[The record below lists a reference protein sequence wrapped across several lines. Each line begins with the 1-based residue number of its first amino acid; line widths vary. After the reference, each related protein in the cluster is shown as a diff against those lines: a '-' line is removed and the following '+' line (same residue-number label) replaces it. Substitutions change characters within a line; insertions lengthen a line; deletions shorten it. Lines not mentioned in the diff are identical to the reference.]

1 MLVKKIINDWDPI
14 NLFPYAP
21 EDEYEEEVTQ
31 IEEYIRTASLDK
43 HNLAK
48 EIYTMFSEKFGS
60 DIFTE
65 SLESCTNIA
74 NKILG
79 LPHFI
84 GYTLSKLRTYEWV
97 RYNMFAREDL
107 YHHTPG
113 FYFRFFN
120 PGKMYNELATCID
133 AFQGELQWKLY
144 LGRETRNH
152 NYSLEPYEVYQA
164 RLTDEYKKNYNLKG
178 ILGDKYNEICEKGI
192 NDIPSLSDH
201 IEDWFNL
208 VNKKPIFPDR
218 D

>member
-84 GYTLSKLRTYEWV
+84 GYTLSKLRTYE
-97 RYNMFAREDL
+97 
-107 YHHTPG
+107 
-113 FYFRFFN
+113 
-120 PGKMYNELATCID
+120 
-133 AFQGELQWKLY
+133 
-144 LGRETRNH
+144 
-152 NYSLEPYEVYQA
+152 
-164 RLTDEYKKNYNLKG
+164 
-178 ILGDKYNEICEKGI
+178 
-192 NDIPSLSDH
+192 
-201 IEDWFNL
+201 
-208 VNKKPIFPDR
+208 
-218 D
+218 